1 MMTLERRHKSITVLK
16 QYFLPKRLHS
26 TKSYFIKAIDHTFYG
41 FTGVIT
47 HLGCWENTKKAC
59 KSRAEGSWFTSFSRV
74 LPTSRVCYHAGK
86 PIESVVYCLNRHACY
101 RRPDL
106 KRAFLDFLSSPP
118 LPWPLVKGRIRQ
130 IPIGHFQVLNTF
142 TFKGRQNLSSDNDFN
157 LHKFHINCFALG
169 LRPSHFFFVKRQM
182 RFLILGRSVGLKRKT

>member
-1 MMTLERRHKSITVLK
+1 MITN
-16 QYFLPKRLHS
+16 
-26 TKSYFIKAIDHTFYG
+26 A
-41 FTGVIT
+41 
-47 HLGCWENTKKAC
+47 GCWENTQKAC
-59 KSRAEGSWFTSFSRV
+59 KSLAFGSWFTSFSRV
-74 LPTSRVCYHAGK
+74 LPTSRVSYHAGK
-86 PIESVVYCLNRHACY
+86 PIESVVYCLNRHARY

-157 LHKFHINCFALG
+157 LHLFFISTASHLASGHPPFFSLSAKCVSWYWVGQSGWKEKPKKKHKKSRNR
-169 LRPSHFFFVKRQM
+169 RPR
-182 RFLILGRSVGLKRKT
+182 